1 MVHALIALPF
11 VIRIIQPVIHSIPK
25 NLYEAAMTLGVPER
39 QLWKHVDLPLIRKSL
54 ATAAIYAF
62 AISLGEF
69 GATSFLT
76 RPEYPTLP
84 IAIFRYLN
92 LPGGENY
99 GRAMAMAA
107 ILLLICGGG
116 FFIIE
121 RLQIK
126 VKGENQ

>member
-1 MVHALIALPF
+1 METC
-11 VIRIIQPVIHSIPK
+11 RSSTYQ
-25 NLYEAAMTLGVPER
+25 
-39 QLWKHVDLPLIRKSL
+39 KSL
-54 ATAAIYAF
+54 VTAAIYAF

-99 GRAMAMAA
+99 GKAMAMAA

-116 FFIIE
+116 FFMIE
-121 RLQIK
+121 HLQIK
-126 VKGENQ
+126 KKGQKQ